1 MTSTKDE
8 TNALRTD
15 TRGRVRTPVE
25 RREEL
30 LDEFER
36 SGVSAMAFAK
46 MAGINY
52 ATFANWRQKRRKE
65 GGPRAGL
72 AENAVANGNTVEATR
87 PMRLFEALVERGSSA
102 GARSAGLTVELPGG
116 ARLVVE
122 SPVQLRLAAELLVL
136 LEQNTRRSC

>member
-15 TRGRVRTPVE
+15 VRGRVRTPIE
-25 RREEL
+25 RQEEL

-36 SGVSAMAFAK
+36 SGISAMAFAK
-46 MAGINY
+46 MVGINY
-52 ATFANWRQKRRKE
+52 ATFANWRQKRRKA

-72 AENAVANGNTVEATR
+72 AENAAANGNTVEVNR
-87 PMRLFEALVERGSSA
+87 PMRLFEAFVERGSSA
-102 GARSAGLTVELPGG
+102 GTRTAGLTVELPAG
-116 ARLVVE
+116 ARLMVE

-136 LEQNTRRSC
+136 LAQNGRRSC